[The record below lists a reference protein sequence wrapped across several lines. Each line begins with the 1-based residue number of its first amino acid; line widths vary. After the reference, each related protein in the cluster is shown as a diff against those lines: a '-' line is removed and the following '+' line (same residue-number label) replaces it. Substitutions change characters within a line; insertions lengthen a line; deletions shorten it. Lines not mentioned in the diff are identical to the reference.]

1 MPLREGLLLVNNT
14 LVGAGLRDRIR
25 IGAAGKITSAFNVA
39 RTLAIG
45 ADWCNAARAFMFSLG
60 CIQARSCHND
70 QCPTGVA
77 PPNPP
82 RWNNLDVHAKTKR
95 RKQESRV

>member
-39 RTLAIG
+39 QTLAIG
-45 ADWCNAARAFMFSLG
+45 ADSCNAARAFMFSLG
-60 CIQARSCHND
+60 CIQARTCHND
-70 QCPTGVA
+70 QCPTRLA
-77 PPNPP
+77 TPNP
-82 RWNNLDVHAKTKR
+82 NR
-95 RKQESRV
+95 RKNLNHPELRSAPCREKV